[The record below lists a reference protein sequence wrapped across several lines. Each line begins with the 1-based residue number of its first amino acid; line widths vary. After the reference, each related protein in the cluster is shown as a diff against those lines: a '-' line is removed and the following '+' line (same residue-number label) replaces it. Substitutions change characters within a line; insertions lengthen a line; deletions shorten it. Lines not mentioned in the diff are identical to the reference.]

1 MIDQRSKVERVLI
14 MEMTYYFFGDT
25 PQREIYNEANDR
37 IHIEDSGALYV
48 QNYYMGSDIKPKRS
62 FIGRDN
68 FLPLSLY
75 KYSTS
80 PILDDDEYRDLFAEE
95 ENSALRLEN
104 KELLKYPA
112 TVKQQMPEQENG
124 ESRVVLVWTEK
135 DRFEG
140 IPDQAILYIWVAVNE
155 LPDPDFMK
163 SLQGEKIV
171 ITCGDVLR
179 SKGAKISKCL
189 SWEETALDTVWQYT
203 QNSEIRDK
211 LNYARMLIVAYG
223 IEGAVV
229 LNSGKSLESRWVN
242 QLFFHQTKME
252 GDLLSRYPGFMPNS
266 FELFVKEVFS
276 HIVRD
281 IDDLDLIDFARKMPQ
296 ILSAQA
302 TMHICGYYHNPYLD
316 LHLPDL
322 MQKPVEYNY
331 VPTTDFSCAEI
342 PDHQTKWSIPPNIDM
357 FNGNRSFLDN
367 LERLKEIVEGG
378 AVKANL
384 NCPILRIGDLESV
397 GRSEIESYSSIKN
410 LIYKYVNA
418 PFQGRPLSIAVFGQ
432 PGSGKSF
439 GVKEIAKN
447 ILGRDASFLEFNLSQ
462 YEAALSSALFEA
474 FHDVQDQTMNGKI
487 PLVFFDEFDSHK
499 LSWPKCFLMPMQDG
513 EFLEHGRRRPL
524 GKCIFVFA
532 GGIFHSYAKLMEEIN
547 RNKETNNSSIEN
559 KIPDFLSRIRGYI
572 DILGINPEA
581 KDSDSKTTMS
591 PSDQLYIIKRAMVLS
606 SMLKRMERKTGS
618 RLSLSDDVLFAFL
631 YTKQFTH
638 GARSMEAILE
648 MSSLPQNGVLEI
660 NDLPSGS
667 QLALHVDPADFNY
680 YLRERIHRNE
690 LVGRLARKYA
700 QLGQRQWDKIL
711 SQEQDYYYKRA
722 EDLIYYVRNE
732 LNFRISLCGD
742 TGKIQLEESEGV
754 KRIPVLFFDREP
766 YHKLDKE
773 KLTYLISQSKFY
785 LGSEGLV
792 RIQPPDEP
800 EARKEY
806 LDSIQLEVMNSLR
819 PFDVNPENTGFYLYE
834 VVADK

>member
-1 MIDQRSKVERVLI
+1 MGT
-14 MEMTYYFFGDT
+14 TYYFFGDT
-25 PQREIYNEANDR
+25 PQRGIYNEANSR
-37 IHIEDSGALYV
+37 IDYHSSGAFFV
-48 QNYYMGSDIKPKRS
+48 QNHIVGSLNDVQPKI
-62 FIGRDN
+62 FGYGRDES
-68 FLPLSLY
+68 LPLSLY
-75 KYSTS
+75 RYSTL
-80 PILDDDEYRDLFAEE
+80 PILNDDEYKYLFVEG
-95 ENSALRLEN
+95 ENSVLRLEN

-112 TVKQQMPEQENG
+112 TEKSQMLEQENG

-135 DRFEG
+135 ERFEG
-140 IPDQAILYIWVAVNE
+140 IPDQAILYIWIAVKE

-163 SLQGEKIV
+163 SLRGEKIV
-171 ITCGDVLR
+171 ITNGDVLR
-179 SKGAKISKCL
+179 SSGAKISKCL

-203 QNSEIRDK
+203 QNREIRDK
-211 LNYARMLIVAYG
+211 LNYARMLIVAFG
-223 IEGAVV
+223 LEGAVV
-229 LNSGKSLESRWVN
+229 LNSGISLESRWVN

-252 GDLLSRYPGFMPNS
+252 GDLLSRYPGFMPEA
-266 FELFVKEVFS
+266 FELFVTKVFE
-276 HIVRD
+276 HIVKD
-281 IDDLDLIDFARKMPQ
+281 INDPELIDFSSTMPQ

-302 TMHICGYYHNPYLD
+302 TMHICGYYNNPYFRF
-316 LHLPDL
+316 HVIDL
-322 MQKPVEYNY
+322 MQKPVEDHY
-331 VPTTDFSCAEI
+331 VSTTDFSCAEI
-342 PDHQTKWSIPPNIDM
+342 PNHQTEWSIPPSIDM
-357 FNGNRSFLDN
+357 FKGNRSFLDN
-367 LERLKEIVEGG
+367 LDRLKQIVKGG
-378 AVKANL
+378 AVNANL

-462 YEAALSSALFEA
+462 YEAALPSALFEA

-499 LSWPKCFLMPMQDG
+499 LAWPKCFLMPMQDG

-547 RNKETNNSSIEN
+547 GNKETNSASIEN

-581 KDSDSKTTMS
+581 KDADSKTTIG
-591 PSDQLYIIKRAMVLS
+591 PSGQLYIIKRAMVLS

-618 RLSLSDDVLFAFL
+618 HLSLSDDVLFAFL

-648 MSSLPQNGVLEI
+648 MSSLPKNGVLEI

-680 YLRERIHRNE
+680 YLRERIHWNE

-732 LNFRISLCGD
+732 LNFNISLCGD
-742 TGKIQLEESEGV
+742 TGKMQLVESKGV
-754 KRIPVLFFDREP
+754 KYIPVIFFDREP

-792 RIQPPDEP
+792 KIQLPDET
-800 EARKEY
+800 EAREEY
-806 LDSIQLEVMNSLR
+806 LNFIQLEVLNSLR
-819 PFDVNPENTGFYLYE
+819 PFDVDPDNTGFYLYE